1 MKPGA
6 AEFLTFCRGYE
17 LRGLPADMVRLQA
30 EIDAQRATGQEDE
43 MDVRNVISPEDAE
56 KFYALLEEKPTLRNQ
71 DDALVDILCEEAAP
85 YFAGDVDEK
94 TAAKTMQARTKL
106 LLLEQAG

>member
-1 MKPGA
+1 M
-6 AEFLTFCRGYE
+6 
-17 LRGLPADMVRLQA
+17 
-30 EIDAQRATGQEDE
+30 
-43 MDVRNVISPEDAE
+43 
-56 KFYALLEEKPTLRNQ
+56 
-71 DDALVDILCEEAAP
+71 VDILCEEAAP

>member
-1 MKPGA
+1 
-6 AEFLTFCRGYE
+6 
-17 LRGLPADMVRLQA
+17 
-30 EIDAQRATGQEDE
+30 

-56 KFYALLEEKPTLRNQ
+56 KFYALLEEKPVLKNQ

-94 TAAKTMQARTKL
+94 TATKTMQARTKL

>member
-1 MKPGA
+1 MEVGIVVDERI
-6 AEFLTFCRGYE
+6 AEGHYYGRCFR
-17 LRGLPADMVRLQA
+17 
-30 EIDAQRATGQEDE
+30 EIVKYIKDP
-43 MDVRNVISPEDAE
+43 S
-56 KFYALLEEKPTLRNQ
+56 LLEEKPTLRNQ